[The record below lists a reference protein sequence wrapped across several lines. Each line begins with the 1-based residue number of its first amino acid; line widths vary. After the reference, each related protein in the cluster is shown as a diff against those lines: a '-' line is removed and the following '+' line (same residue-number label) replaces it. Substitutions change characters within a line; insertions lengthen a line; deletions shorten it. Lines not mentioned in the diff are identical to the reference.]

1 MNSSSHFNSIDPR
14 RQLAESFLLIVL
26 CLVALSMLAGA
37 QTRIKDV
44 ATVEG
49 ARDNQLIGYGIVA
62 GLDGHGDSD
71 KLFTQQT
78 VSNLARRFGIQ
89 ILPTDITN
97 KNVAIVMVT
106 ATIPAFTRQGT
117 KLNATVASLADAS
130 SLQGGVL
137 MQTPLVAGDGQVY
150 AVAQG
155 SVFLGGFDAGT
166 SGAGGSSVQK
176 NHTTSGVV
184 TNGAL
189 VENEIPTTVFSK
201 GILEIVLH
209 QGDFTSAVRMAN
221 AINEQVAKIAQAVSP
236 TTVEVFV
243 PKEMQSPERQME
255 FVARIE
261 NASFV
266 PDVNARIVIN
276 ERTGTVVANANIQI
290 SKVAVAYG
298 NLTVAVTSA
307 PEVSQ
312 PNPYTGNSFTDNSFV
327 GNGGTNGSGHGRNSG
342 GRNGGRNG
350 GGRNA
355 PGGGSDS
362 GGTNSP
368 GGGNDNGGTN
378 GTGDGSDTGS
388 TNSPSGG
395 SNSGGAIDLADGH
408 NGGGRNGG
416 ANGFGGGRNGGG
428 SNGFGGGRNAGG
440 ANGSGGGSISGAQ
453 TVVVDRT
460 TTNVQEE
467 KRSMVVLNMPTVED
481 VAFALN
487 SMGATPRELM
497 SILQSIKDA
506 GALNAELVLE

>member
-1 MNSSSHFNSIDPR
+1 MNSSSRFNSNNPR
-14 RQLAESFLLIVL
+14 QQVLESLLVIIFFLMAVSVLAR
-26 CLVALSMLAGA
+26 A

-62 GLDGHGDSD
+62 GLDGQGDSD

-78 VSNLARRFGIQ
+78 MSNIARRFGIQ
-89 ILPTDITN
+89 IQPTDITN
-97 KNVAIVMVT
+97 HNVAVVMVT
-106 ATIPAFTRQGT
+106 ANLPAFTRAGS
-117 KLNATVASLADAS
+117 KLNVTVASLADAK

-137 MQTPLVAGDGQVY
+137 LQTPLVAGDGQVY

-155 SVFLGGFDAGT
+155 SVFLGGFDAG
-166 SGAGGSSVQK
+166 SGGAGGSSVTK

-184 TNGAL
+184 TDGAM

-201 GILEIVLH
+201 GVLEIVLR

-221 AINEQVAKIAQAVSP
+221 AINEQIGKIAEAVSP
-236 TTVEVFV
+236 TTVDVYV
-243 PKEMQSPERQME
+243 PQEMQSPERQME

-266 PDVNARIVIN
+266 PDVSARIVIN

-298 NLTVAVTSA
+298 NLTVAVTST

-312 PNPYTGNSFTDNSFV
+312 PNGYTDNSINIGGQGGSGGQRGGGGGLRS
-327 GNGGTNGSGHGRNSG
+327 GNGGRG
-342 GRNGGRNG
+342 G
-350 GGRNA
+350 
-355 PGGGSDS
+355 
-362 GGTNSP
+362 
-368 GGGNDNGGTN
+368 
-378 GTGDGSDTGS
+378 
-388 TNSPSGG
+388 
-395 SNSGGAIDLADGH
+395 
-408 NGGGRNGG
+408 
-416 ANGFGGGRNGGG
+416 
-428 SNGFGGGRNAGG
+428 NAGG
-440 ANGSGGGSISGAQ
+440 NNGIR
-453 TVVVDRT
+453 TEVVDRT
-460 TTNVQEE
+460 TTSVQEE
-467 KRSMVVLNMPTVED
+467 KRAMVVLNDMPTVED

>member
-1 MNSSSHFNSIDPR
+1 MNSSTHFSQGLSNLHRFI
-14 RQLAESFLLIVL
+14 ATGLLI
-26 CLVALSMLAGA
+26 LVGLAAVTILACA

-62 GLDGHGDSD
+62 GLDGQGDSD
-71 KLFTQQT
+71 KRFTQQT
-78 VSNLARRFGIQ
+78 IANIARRFGI
-89 ILPTDITN
+89 IVAPTDITN
-97 KNVAIVMVT
+97 HNVAIVMVT

-117 KLNATVASLADAS
+117 KLNATVASLADAK

-137 MQTPLVAGDGQVY
+137 LQTPLVAGDGQVY

-166 SGAGGSSVQK
+166 GGAGGASVTK

-184 TNGAL
+184 TDGAM
-189 VENEIPTTVFSK
+189 VEQEIPTTVFSK
-201 GILEIVLH
+201 GVLEIVLR

-221 AINEQVAKIAQAVSP
+221 AINDQIGHIAEAVSP
-236 TTVEVFV
+236 TTVQVFV
-243 PKEMQSPERQME
+243 PHEMQAPERQME

-266 PDVNARIVIN
+266 PDVAARVVIN
-276 ERTGTVVANANIQI
+276 ERTGTLVANANIQI

-298 NLTVAVTSA
+298 SLTVSVTNSQN
-307 PEVSQ
+307 VSQ
-312 PNPYTGNSFTDNSFV
+312 PNGYVDASTNIGGRG
-327 GNGGTNGSGHGRNSG
+327 GNGGTG
-342 GRNGGRNG
+342 
-350 GGRNA
+350 
-355 PGGGSDS
+355 
-362 GGTNSP
+362 
-368 GGGNDNGGTN
+368 
-378 GTGDGSDTGS
+378 
-388 TNSPSGG
+388 
-395 SNSGGAIDLADGH
+395 I
-408 NGGGRNGG
+408 
-416 ANGFGGGRNGGG
+416 
-428 SNGFGGGRNAGG
+428 
-440 ANGSGGGSISGAQ
+440 GSGGGRGGNASNNNGVQ
-453 TVVVDRT
+453 TEVTNQT

-467 KRSMVVLNMPTVED
+467 KRSLVVLNDMPTVED